1 MMKNGPID
9 ENDEKASLKVHL
21 IKVIL
26 QSNNT
31 GLLYC
36 HQEIQGQRDEI
47 SVVDGGTTDGQNR
60 HSVRVGNDPRFF
72 LGTRYECLPNTHIV
86 RSDSSTDSYLL
97 PWSTLDSIANMW
109 RMKHTSVHSE
119 NNSK

>member
-1 MMKNGPID
+1 MKNGPID

-72 LGTRYECLPNTHIV
+72 LGTRYECLPNVPTV
-86 RSDSSTDSYLL
+86 QRNRSTDSYLL
-97 PWSTLDSIANMW
+97 PRSTLDSAANMR
-109 RMKHTSVHSE
+109 RMKHTSVESE
-119 NNSK
+119 TNSNC